1 MPHRQAAGLL
11 THNGS
16 CAEDPIQLP
25 GDCTLDAYG
34 AWPLSPAQ
42 ARWSTAAQLCARR
55 CAYCARCSA
64 ISVSLEE
71 RSCSWHSECRLDALH
86 LLPQNFRSGFVGLH
100 DKLTLP
106 HARPHVGQSLEQRS
120 AHLPRGANTKAVV
133 PAINVEHRGELVSL
147 LNQLNLT
154 GEALE
159 VGCFRGAFSRHNLQ
173 LWRGRTYHMVDA
185 WAFRAN
191 DTAGKDAPVSRDKN
205 PRFPWMHLTNYRG
218 QALRRR
224 LLVAHS
230 PRL

>member
-1 MPHRQAAGLL
+1 MDSVKPINTAPPSRSPVIELCAHIHVVTLPGAHRVAWHMPHRQAAGLL

-106 HARPHVGQSLEQRS
+106 HARPHVGQ
-120 AHLPRGANTKAVV
+120 
-133 PAINVEHRGELVSL
+133 
-147 LNQLNLT
+147 
-154 GEALE
+154 
-159 VGCFRGAFSRHNLQ
+159 
-173 LWRGRTYHMVDA
+173 
-185 WAFRAN
+185 
-191 DTAGKDAPVSRDKN
+191 
-205 PRFPWMHLTNYRG
+205 
-218 QALRRR
+218 
-224 LLVAHS
+224 
-230 PRL
+230 

>member
-1 MPHRQAAGLL
+1 MHTSCSNTLPGAHRVAWHMPHRQAAGLL

-86 LLPQNFRSGFVGLH
+86 LLPQPDDGLHAMTAQRMVRLTRVRIRVKVRVKGQGQHLRARAKVGLH
-100 DKLTLP
+100 HNP
-106 HARPHVGQSLEQRS
+106 HYTAAAARN
-120 AHLPRGANTKAVV
+120 A
-133 PAINVEHRGELVSL
+133 AIARK
-147 LNQLNLT
+147 
-154 GEALE
+154 
-159 VGCFRGAFSRHNLQ
+159 
-173 LWRGRTYHMVDA
+173 A
-185 WAFRAN
+185 WAH
-191 DTAGKDAPVSRDKN
+191 APGN
-205 PRFPWMHLTNYRG
+205 WQG
-218 QALRRR
+218 
-224 LLVAHS
+224 LLS
-230 PRL
+230 C